1 MRKIPAT
8 VITGFL
14 GAGKTSLI
22 RHLLEHANGKRL
34 ALIINEFGDLGI
46 DREIVNACGFEGC
59 DEDDIVELSNGCLCC
74 TVADDFV
81 PTITA
86 LLDRADPPDHIVI
99 ETSGLALPK
108 PLVKAFAWPEVK
120 ARTTVDGV
128 VTVIDAAAVAQ
139 GRYADDPEAVA
150 AARAADPSLDHDN
163 PLEEL
168 FADQIACADLII
180 VNKADLLNGPG
191 GPTDA
196 VDAAI
201 GEYRRAGVK
210 TVNATHG
217 RLDPALVLGLDA
229 GAEDDLAARPSVH
242 DGEDEHDHDDFD
254 SFIVSLGPVDDPA
267 RLEVR
272 LAAAVAA
279 HDIFRIK
286 GFVDIPGKA
295 RRLVVQGVG
304 ARFQRY
310 FDRDWHDGE
319 TRGSELVVIGR
330 AGMDRAAI
338 AAAIN
343 GAIAG

>member
-1 MRKIPAT
+1 MQKIPAT

-22 RHLLEHANGKRL
+22 RHLLEQANGRRL

-46 DREIVNACGFEGC
+46 DGEILNGCGIEGC
-59 DEDDIVELSNGCLCC
+59 DEGDVIELSNGCLCC

-86 LLDRADPPDHIVI
+86 LLDRPEPPDHIVI

-108 PLVKAFAWPEVK
+108 PLLKAFAWPEVK
-120 ARTTVDGV
+120 ARITVDGV
-128 VTVIDAAAVAQ
+128 VTVIDAAAVAA
-139 GRYADDPEAVA
+139 GRFADDPEAVA

-180 VNKADLLNGPG
+180 VNKADLLNGEG
-191 GPTDA
+191 GDIDTVLA
-196 VDAAI
+196 Q
-201 GEYRRAGVK
+201 YRRAGVK

-217 RLDPALVLGLDA
+217 QLDPALVLGLDA
-229 GAEDDLAARPSVH
+229 GAEDDLATRPSVH
-242 DGEDEHDHDDFD
+242 DDEDDHDHDDFD
-254 SFIVSLGPVDDPA
+254 SFIVSLGPIDDPA
-267 RLEVR
+267 QLEARLT
-272 LAAAVAA
+272 AAVTA

-304 ARFQRY
+304 TRFQQY
-310 FDRDWHDGE
+310 FDRDWRDGE
-319 TRGSELVVIGR
+319 ARGSELVVIGR
-330 AGMDRAAI
+330 SGMDRAAI
-338 AAAIN
+338 ATE
-343 GAIAG
+343 IAG

>member
-22 RHLLEHANGKRL
+22 RHLLEHANGQRL
-34 ALIINEFGDLGI
+34 ALVINEFGDLGI
-46 DREIVNACGFEGC
+46 DREIINGCGIAGC
-59 DEDDIVELSNGCLCC
+59 DDDDVIELSNGCLCC

-86 LLDRADPPDHIVI
+86 LLDRPEPPDHIVI

-108 PLVKAFAWPEVK
+108 PLIKAFAWPEVK

-128 VTVIDAAAVAQ
+128 VTVIDAAAVAG
-139 GRYADDPEAVA
+139 GRFADDPQAVA

-168 FADQIACADLII
+168 FVDQIACADLIV
-180 VNKADLLNGPG
+180 VNKADLLNG
-191 GPTDA
+191 DD
-196 VDAAI
+196 VDTAI
-201 GEYRRAGVK
+201 GEHRRAGVK
-210 TVNATHG
+210 TVRAVHG
-217 RLDPALVLGLDA
+217 QLDPALVLGLDA
-229 GAEDDLAARPSVH
+229 AAEGDLATRPSLH
-242 DGEDEHDHDDFD
+242 DAEEDHDHDDFD
-254 SFIVSLGPVDDPA
+254 TFTVSLGAVSDVSDMEA
-267 RLEVR
+267 RLV
-272 LAAAVAA
+272 AAVTAY
-279 HDIFRIK
+279 DIFRIK

-304 ARFQRY
+304 TRFQHY
-310 FDRDWHDGE
+310 FDRDWRDGE
-319 TRGSELVVIGR
+319 RRSSELVVIGR

-338 AAAIN
+338 AAAI
-343 GAIAG
+343 AG

>member
-1 MRKIPAT
+1 MQKIPAT

-22 RHLLEHANGKRL
+22 RHLLEHANGRRL
-34 ALIINEFGDLGI
+34 ALVINEFGDLGI
-46 DREIVNACGFEGC
+46 DGEILDGCGIEGC
-59 DEDDIVELSNGCLCC
+59 DQDDVIELSNGCICC

-86 LLDRADPPDHIVI
+86 LLDRPNPPDHIVI

-128 VTVIDAAAVAQ
+128 VTVIDAAAVAG
-139 GRYADDPEAVA
+139 GRFADDPQAIA

-180 VNKADLLNGPG
+180 VNKADLLNGEG
-191 GPTDA
+191 GS
-196 VDAAI
+196 VDHALAQ
-201 GEYRRAGVK
+201 YRRDGVK
-210 TVNATHG
+210 TVTATHG
-217 RLDPALVLGLDA
+217 QLDPALVLGLLA
-229 GAEDDLAARPSVH
+229 EAEDDLTTRPSVH
-242 DGEDEHDHDDFD
+242 DGEEEHDHDDFD
-254 SFIVSLGPVDDPA
+254 SFIVALGPIDDPA
-267 RLEVR
+267 RLEAR
-272 LAAAVAA
+272 LTAAVMA

-304 ARFQRY
+304 TRFQRY
-310 FDRDWHDGE
+310 FDRDWRAGE
-319 TRGSELVVIGR
+319 TRASALVVIGR

-338 AAAIN
+338 QQAIS
-343 GAIAG
+343 G

>member
-1 MRKIPAT
+1 MQKIPTT

-46 DREIVNACGFEGC
+46 DREIVNGCGIEGC
-59 DEDDIVELSNGCLCC
+59 DENDVIELSNGCICC

-86 LLDRADPPDHIVI
+86 LLDRPQPPDHIVI

-108 PLVKAFAWPEVK
+108 PLIKAFAWPEVK

-128 VTVIDAAAVAQ
+128 VTVIDAAAVAG
-139 GRYADDPEAVA
+139 GRFADDPQAVA

-168 FADQIACADLII
+168 FVDQIACADLII
-180 VNKADLLNGPG
+180 VNKADLLNG
-191 GPTDA
+191 DA
-196 VDAAI
+196 GDVETTIA
-201 GEYRRAGVK
+201 EHRRAGVK
-210 TVNATHG
+210 TVYATHG
-217 RLDPALVLGLDA
+217 KLDPALVLGLGA
-229 GAEDDLAARPSVH
+229 GAEDDIAARVSVH
-242 DGEDEHDHDDFD
+242 DGEDEHDQDDFD
-254 SFIVSLGPVDDPA
+254 SFIVSLGPIDDPA
-267 RLEVR
+267 LLEARLT
-272 LAAAVAA
+272 AAVAA

-286 GFVDIPGKA
+286 GFVDVPGKR

-304 ARFQRY
+304 TRFQRY
-310 FDRDWHDGE
+310 FDRDWRDGE
-319 TRGSELVVIGR
+319 NRGTELVVIGR

-338 AAAIN
+338 AEAIN
-343 GAIAG
+343 G

>member
-22 RHLLEHANGKRL
+22 RHLLEHANGQRL
-34 ALIINEFGDLGI
+34 ALVINEFGDLGI
-46 DREIVNACGFEGC
+46 DREIINGCGIEGC
-59 DEDDIVELSNGCLCC
+59 DDDDVIELSNGCLCC

-128 VTVIDAAAVAQ
+128 VTVIDAAAVAG
-139 GRYADDPEAVA
+139 GRFADDPQAVA
-150 AARAADPSLDHDN
+150 AARAADPALDHDN

-168 FADQIACADLII
+168 FVDQIACADLIV

-191 GPTDA
+191 DKSAGD
-196 VDAAI
+196 VDTAI
-201 GEYRRAGVK
+201 AEHRRAGVK
-210 TVNATHG
+210 TVNAIHG
-217 RLDPALVLGLDA
+217 QLDPALVLGLAAAAEGDLA
-229 GAEDDLAARPSVH
+229 TRPSIHDLEDD
-242 DGEDEHDHDDFD
+242 HDHDDFD
-254 SFIVSLGPVDDPA
+254 SFIVSLGAISDVSDIEA
-267 RLEVR
+267 RLT
-272 LAAAVAA
+272 AAVAA

-286 GFVDIPGKA
+286 GFLDVPGKA

-304 ARFQRY
+304 TRFQHY
-310 FDRDWHDGE
+310 FDRDWRDGE
-319 TRGSELVVIGR
+319 RRTSELVVIGR

-338 AAAIN
+338 AAALR
-343 GAIAG
+343 A